1 MRIPIQQGTV
11 MTLPTPRLR
20 IPRIG
25 LLCLAAVTAVTT
37 HAAQTP
43 QSHADIA
50 AAAREF
56 LDGKLRGA
64 YASYQI
70 EIGALDPRL
79 RLAPCAK
86 PLHAFLPP
94 GSRLPGNTTVG
105 VSCGG
110 ASPWTLYVPAK
121 AKVMNEV
128 VVLRRL
134 VTRDTP
140 ITADDVGLELREI
153 ETAAEYI
160 RDPAQVMG
168 KLAKRPLAANTVLTP
183 AMLSTPRLVRRG
195 QQVVLVAATPG
206 MDVRVQGIALD
217 EGGAGDLIKVRNVS
231 SKRVVEATVIEAGVA
246 QVAM

>member
-1 MRIPIQQGTV
+1 MI
-11 MTLPTPRLR
+11 LPTTRFHTTW
-20 IPRIG
+20 IG
-25 LLCLAAVTAVTT
+25 LLCLATSAVTS
-37 HAAQTP
+37 HAAQGP
-43 QSHADIA
+43 QSHADIT

-56 LDGKLRGA
+56 LGAKLRGV
-64 YASYQI
+64 YTSYQI

-79 RLAPCAK
+79 RLVPCPE

-105 VSCGG
+105 VSCSGT
-110 ASPWTLYVPAK
+110 SPWTIYIPAK
-121 AKVMNEV
+121 AKAMNDV

-140 ITADDVGLELREI
+140 ISGDDIGLESREI
-153 ETAAEYI
+153 EATGEYI
-160 RDPAQVMG
+160 QDPTQVVG

-183 AMLSTPRLVRRG
+183 SMLSAPRLVRRG
-195 QQVVLVAATPG
+195 QEVVLVATMPG

-217 EGGAGDLIKVRNVS
+217 EGGAGDRIKVRNVS
-231 SKRVVEATVIEAGVA
+231 SNRVVEATVIQAGIA

>member
-1 MRIPIQQGTV
+1 M
-11 MTLPTPRLR
+11 
-20 IPRIG
+20 
-25 LLCLAAVTAVTT
+25 AVTT
-37 HAAQTP
+37 HAAQAP
-43 QSHADIA
+43 QRHADIA
-50 AAAREF
+50 AAAKEF
-56 LDGKLRGA
+56 LDSKLRSA

-70 EIGALDPRL
+70 EIGTLDPRL
-79 RLAPCAK
+79 RLAPCTEQ
-86 PLHAFLPP
+86 LHAFLPS

-105 VSCGG
+105 VSCSG

-140 ITADDVGLELREI
+140 IGADDVGLETREI
-153 ETAAEYI
+153 DATRGYI
-160 RDPAQVMG
+160 QDPAQVVG

-183 AMLSTPRLVRRG
+183 SMLSAPRLVRRG
-195 QQVVLVAATPG
+195 QQVVLVAAMPG

-217 EGGAGDLIKVRNVS
+217 EGGAGDRIKVRNVS